1 MEERRR
7 LIQKEVEEKGE
18 VRVAYL
24 SEKYNCSEVTIRNDI
39 KALDQEGVL
48 KRVHGGA
55 IALEKV
61 RTRKYA
67 AESIYKNT
75 EQKRKIAACA
85 YKFIEDRDTIIIDD
99 ASSSFYLALYIKEH
113 PEKRLAVVTNSLLSG
128 NELAG
133 LDHVDLYM
141 IGGHVGGHL
150 AATMGDDALEN
161 MKRFRVDKAFIGV
174 HSINFDVGITSIA
187 TPQMQIKR
195 AILNM
200 SNNVYVLAD
209 SSKFGSGYLSV
220 ICPMKDVYKI
230 ITDDGVSNGNI
241 KKAQEENFSL
251 AQPLPACCTLLVGN
265 LPELEE
271 PYGRDRLL
279 RKWWLDALCDV

>member
-18 VRVAYL
+18 VRVSYL
-24 SEKYNCSEVTIRNDI
+24 SQKYNCSEVTIRNDI

-55 IALEKV
+55 IALEKA

-67 AESIYKNT
+67 AETVYKNT
-75 EQKRKIAACA
+75 EQKRKIAASA
-85 YKFIEDRDTIIIDD
+85 YEFIEDRDTIIIDD

-187 TPQMQIKR
+187 TPQMQVKR

-200 SNNVYVLAD
+200 SNKVYVLAD
-209 SSKFGSGYLSV
+209 SSKFGGGYLSV

-230 ITDDGVSNGNI
+230 ITDDSVSGENI
-241 KKAQEENFSL
+241 KKAQEENVSL
-251 AQPLPACCTLLVGN
+251 VIA
-265 LPELEE
+265 
-271 PYGRDRLL
+271 R
-279 RKWWLDALCDV
+279 